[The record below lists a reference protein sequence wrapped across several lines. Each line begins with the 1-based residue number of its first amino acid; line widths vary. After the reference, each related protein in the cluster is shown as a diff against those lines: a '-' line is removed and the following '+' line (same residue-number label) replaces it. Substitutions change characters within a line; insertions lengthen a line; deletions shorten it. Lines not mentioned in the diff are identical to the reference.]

1 MSQAQIVIKH
11 MMLGSYFARIKPY
24 LKNNRRTN
32 KLVLK
37 RPPFFLFF
45 QVRKNLRG
53 FFFHLTLNLISA
65 KRRESALCLE
75 SQIW

>member
-1 MSQAQIVIKH
+1 MSPAQIVIKH

-37 RPPFFLFF
+37 RPPFSLFF
-45 QVRKNLRG
+45 QVRKNLKG
-53 FFFHLTLNLISA
+53 FFFPFDA
-65 KRRESALCLE
+65 KSYLGQEKRVCVVS
-75 SQIW
+75 

>member
-1 MSQAQIVIKH
+1 MSPAQIVIKH

-37 RPPFFLFF
+37 RPPFSLFF
-45 QVRKNLRG
+45 QVRKNPEV
-53 FFFHLTLNLISA
+53 FFHLTLNLILA

>member
-1 MSQAQIVIKH
+1 MSPTQIVIKL

-37 RPPFFLFF
+37 RPPFSLFF

-53 FFFHLTLNLISA
+53 FFPFDA
-65 KRRESALCLE
+65 KSYLGQEKRVCVVS
-75 SQIW
+75 